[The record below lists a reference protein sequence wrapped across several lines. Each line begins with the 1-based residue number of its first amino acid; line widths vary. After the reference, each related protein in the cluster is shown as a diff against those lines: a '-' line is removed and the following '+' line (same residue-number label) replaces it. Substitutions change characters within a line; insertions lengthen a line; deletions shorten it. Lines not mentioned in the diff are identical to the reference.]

1 MRKYFYILV
10 VLFFASKAFSNTA
23 HYKNISKIE
32 MDILRNG
39 EKIGYSNYYF
49 KHDGNKMEV
58 KNNTEFEVKLLGVKL
73 FYIKSVAIEKYVND
87 KLVFFKSNT
96 LQNNKKK
103 YANLKLNEN
112 SNKFIIDGSSY
123 KGKADINNVIG
134 NWWNSKIL
142 SANSQISPLSGSV
155 KKQNI
160 NLLKKETVIINGKN
174 YETLR
179 YKLKSKDESLP
190 DDKKLDFDIWLDPR
204 KELIVK
210 VSYER
215 LGTWEYIL
223 KKVE

>member
-1 MRKYFYILV
+1 MKKYFYIII
-10 VLFFASKAFSNTA
+10 VLFFASKVLSHTVD
-23 HYKNISKIE
+23 YKSISKIE

-39 EKIGYSNYYF
+39 EIIGYSNYYF

-73 FYIKSVAIEKYVND
+73 FSIKSVAIEKYVND

-103 YANLKLNEN
+103 YVNLKLNEN
-112 SNKFIIDGSSY
+112 SSKFIIDGSSF
-123 KGKADINNVIG
+123 KGKADTDNVIG

-142 SANSQISPLSGSV
+142 SANSQISPLSGSI

-179 YKLKSKDESLP
+179 YKLKSKDKSLP
-190 DDKKLDFDIWLDPR
+190 DDKKLDFDIWLDSN
-204 KELIVK
+204 KGIIFK
-210 VSYER
+210 VMYNR
-215 LGTWEYIL
+215 LGNWEYRL
-223 KKVE
+223 KNYE